1 MLFSDR
7 NIPWYIR
14 SIWCENKPLLSFLL
28 NNGTLGISS
37 HGESFAKRSR
47 KSARIL
53 VLQLLLIP
61 TANQI
66 VLHCPKGQSALQQHR
81 REQGG

>member
-1 MLFSDR
+1 MGIGVEYNSQDMQSSRTVF
-7 NIPWYIR
+7 P
-14 SIWCENKPLLSFLL
+14 SFNLGGGGG
-28 NNGTLGISS
+28 GTLGISS